1 MPRLV
6 SFNVVPRVLLL
17 SNITAA
23 AGWVSFGVWSHLGVK
38 KVLAMPGLVSFNFK
52 LMSEHPFHFPMAV
65 LTPSVFYFSEE
76 VCRIYIM
83 PKVTPNLITNSPF
96 DFQA

>member
-23 AGWVSFGVWSHLGVK
+23 AELPYWKARRPSWGLGWVSFGVWSHLGVK
-38 KVLAMPGLVSFNFK
+38 KVLAMPGLLSFNFK
-52 LMSEHPFHFPMAV
+52 LMSEHPFHFPMRV
-65 LTPSVFYFSEE
+65 LTPGVFYCSEE
-76 VCRIYIM
+76 V
-83 PKVTPNLITNSPF
+83 F
-96 DFQA
+96 AE